1 MPPYYN
7 NGLRPLFPAGRAVDT
22 VSCQPERLNNQRHW
36 QENFTAAVNNTLTF
50 GSGLS
55 QNNRHKARFNG
66 GGFRVYNALKKT
78 IVTDPSLKLSAKN
91 STNAQVFRQKMIDEG
106 QQLSDRLAQLLR
118 NDGGYAT
125 ASAVLFSEGG
135 MGFIRHFSPVQQLKP
150 LVIILD
156 NLSCFEKNQR
166 IVVFDGVQR
175 VVDTWSRASLPDYE
189 LTRLRG
195 NMYLAISGC
204 LPVLNPAKRAEVIG
218 YLVAELN
225 NMSRPVFQATTYT
238 LALQQYRLYQQM
250 PTFDLIRSSL
260 DLLSAANACSGS
272 TRVKIIAMLMDNII
286 SSADN
291 RVNTFIFFA
300 IHSILANLSKIDRLE
315 IEKRVVHIKDIRRMK
330 FQITAENHHII
341 LK

>member
-1 MPPYYN
+1 MLSYYN
-7 NGLRPLFPAGRAVDT
+7 NELRPISQVGRAADT
-22 VSCQPERLNNQRHW
+22 YSCLREGLNNHLHLPV
-36 QENFTAAVNNTLTF
+36 NLTAVSNNMLTF
-50 GSGLS
+50 DSDPN
-55 QNNRHKARFNG
+55 QNNIHKARLNTCTL
-66 GGFRVYNALKKT
+66 RVSNVLEKT
-78 IVTDPSLKLSAKN
+78 VVTYPSLNQGTKN
-91 STNAQVFRQKMIDEG
+91 RTNDQAFRQRIVDEG
-106 QQLSDRLAQLLR
+106 QQLSERLSRILD
-118 NDGGYAT
+118 NDWDYTT
-125 ASAVLFSEGG
+125 ACAILFNKND
-135 MGFIRHFSPVQQLKP
+135 MGFIRHFSPAHQLKP
-150 LVIILD
+150 LLVMLA
-156 NLSCFEKNQR
+156 NLNGLAKNQR

-225 NMSRPVFQATTYT
+225 NMARPVFQATTYT

-250 PTFDLIRSSL
+250 PNFDLIRSSL

-272 TRVKIIAMLMDNII
+272 TRLKIIAMLMENII

-291 RVNTFIFFA
+291 RVNAFIFFA
-300 IHSILANLSKIDRLE
+300 IHSILAKLSKIDRLE

-330 FQITAENHHII
+330 FQITVENHHII